1 MFLGKIIT
9 LVKCVS
15 KQKDGAMFSRFLR
28 NILSSSLQQL
38 NAAPMDYRVKHR
50 RESWRAV
57 RDYNSEV
64 INLSDRAGGAA
75 LIDFLQD
82 MDLSGK
88 VVADL
93 GCGPGHFLP
102 ALKAASKIYAVDW
115 AENLLQQARNRGPGQ
130 TTYVTADM
138 RQLQLPE
145 PLDLVLCINSLMPES
160 HEDAL
165 AILKNMLSLLK
176 PDGLLLLVVPAWESF
191 MLGYNL
197 VHFAAAAQ
205 GQEQESERA
214 ILARFRDYF
223 NNPFGYIRYT
233 DETYRHWLHD
243 EMLLIP
249 ALHFGAEV
257 LNVFRLAIRWSDV
270 LPNIA
275 FADVTPPPWLWGAV
289 IQNKVGT
296 ARTDTSLRES
306 KATT

>member
-130 TTYVTADM
+130 TTYVNADM

-296 ARTDTSLRES
+296 AGTDISLRES

>member
-130 TTYVTADM
+130 TTYVNADM

-289 IQNKVGT
+289 IQNKIGA

>member
-1 MFLGKIIT
+1 
-9 LVKCVS
+9 
-15 KQKDGAMFSRFLR
+15 MFSRFLR

-50 RESWRAV
+50 RNQWRAV
-57 RDYNSEV
+57 RDYDAEV

-102 ALKAASKIYAVDW
+102 ALKGASKIYAVDW
-115 AENLLQQARNRGPGQ
+115 AENLLQQARSRGPGQ

-145 PLDLVLCINSLMPES
+145 ALDLVLCVNALMPES

-176 PDGLLLLVVPAWESF
+176 PDGLLVVPAWESF

-270 LPNIA
+270 LPNIQ
-275 FADVTPPPWLWGAV
+275 FADVTPPPWLWGAL
-289 IQNKVGT
+289 IKNKVE
-296 ARTDTSLRES
+296 AS
-306 KATT
+306 

>member
-1 MFLGKIIT
+1 
-9 LVKCVS
+9 
-15 KQKDGAMFSRFLR
+15 MFSRFLR

-130 TTYVTADM
+130 TTYVNADM

-296 ARTDTSLRES
+296 AGTDTSLRES

>member
-1 MFLGKIIT
+1 
-9 LVKCVS
+9 
-15 KQKDGAMFSRFLR
+15 MFSRFLR

-50 RESWRAV
+50 RNQWRAV
-57 RDYNSEV
+57 RDYDAEV

-115 AENLLQQARNRGPGQ
+115 AENLLQQARSRGPGQ

-145 PLDLVLCINSLMPES
+145 ALDLVLCVNALMPES

-214 ILARFRDYF
+214 ILVRFRDYF

-270 LPNIA
+270 LPNIQ
-275 FADVTPPPWLWGAV
+275 FADVTPPPWLWGAL
-289 IQNKVGT
+289 IQNKVGA
-296 ARTDTSLRES
+296 ARTDTSLRDS
-306 KATT
+306 KAAT

>member
-1 MFLGKIIT
+1 
-9 LVKCVS
+9 
-15 KQKDGAMFSRFLR
+15 MFSRFLR

-130 TTYVTADM
+130 TTYVNADM

-289 IQNKVGT
+289 IQNKIGA

>member
-130 TTYVTADM
+130 TTYVNADM

-296 ARTDTSLRES
+296 AGTDTSLRES